1 MDGWIYEGINGWST
15 ESIDSNI
22 VDASMLIRQPGSALL
37 ISWGHGHRQRIF
49 LQKKTV
55 QNPRGCGNFNMLGK
69 CTRSKAWQSFARKM
83 QGFFPRYE
91 NHSDV
96 IYFYVT
102 HIYNIYIWYISSLL
116 IFQVGWNLGWSSFEK
131 SSLCGLDELWPVW
144 LTVQAAKQWLH
155 RPQSCGCLRYL
166 RWEEVILYETIC
178 LFAYVMVL
186 WLSCWWLN
194 EVVSWAVARIPFKL
208 FRLLWRLSEC
218 ITPFGKFLGIPNVTL
233 PAPDLKTLA
242 M

>member
-15 ESIDSNI
+15 ESIDLNI

-37 ISWGHGHRQRIF
+37 ISWGHGHRQRFF

-91 NHSDV
+91 NHSRMSY
-96 IYFYVT
+96 ISML
-102 HIYNIYIWYISSLL
+102 HIYIYIYLAC
-116 IFQVGWNLGWSSFEK
+116 WSFRWGEIWVEVHSK
-131 SSLCGLDELWPVW
+131 NHPCVAWTSCGPCGSQSKL
-144 LTVQAAKQWLH
+144 
-155 RPQSCGCLRYL
+155 QSCGCLRYL
-166 RWEEVILYETIC
+166 RWEEVILCETMFVC
-178 LFAYVMVL
+178 LCYGCYGFMVVL
-186 WLSCWWLN
+186 LMTKWSCKLSSGKNSLQ
-194 EVVSWAVARIPFKL
+194 VY
-208 FRLLWRLSEC
+208 RLLWRLSEC
-218 ITPFGKFLGIPNVTL
+218 ITQFGKFLGIPNVTL